1 MKTITCSTVISILGS
16 YLEKVQKKD
25 EFYKSFT
32 IDKFIQRL
40 MINRPNAFMK
50 GKVLSD
56 KIEDTW
62 LFEGKCGYTVG
73 SGEYPLDWVSMSDE
87 MIINFR
93 ENRITQENFI
103 SRIEMTIGSLLSMC
117 HSCNFINN
125 GSRFNSGNKESTGTY
140 HPYGV
145 YIGSVGAR
153 FEDPYA
159 FAHTMCIISPNCN
172 YENGYGEKR
181 KRNNDSYLV
190 DLLDSFA
197 VGIDIPYFP
206 THEEILL
213 KYTNSIQTGTLDE
226 FKKYFEIIDDTNMV
240 FFSKIIYKNIIYIP
254 YYETIKY
261 ADRIGNINS
270 KEVLLHLVGLGTG
283 VWAKCPDV
291 QNKII
296 KDVIYEILNNDIT
309 NINIVRL
316 AWMGEI
322 GTIKEIIRNDG
333 NKIIILNTGPETEPL
348 QPIPNDMER
357 ILIVQYAWDSG
368 SFPGN
373 EYYFFKHSVG
383 GNYNK
388 WKTSS
393 GDPAAVL
400 STENYSLAETYKTS
414 EYRMTMV

>member
-1 MKTITCSTVISILGS
+1 MKTITCAKVISILES
-16 YLEKVQKKD
+16 YLEKVKNKNY
-25 EFYKSFT
+25 FYHSMT

-50 GKVLSD
+50 GKVLTETP
-56 KIEDTW
+56 EDTW
-62 LFEGKCGYTVG
+62 LFEGSSGYTIG
-73 SGEYPLDWVSMSDE
+73 NGEYPLDWISMSDY
-87 MIINFR
+87 MITYFR
-93 ENRITQENFI
+93 DNGIIQENFI
-103 SRIEMTIGSLLSMC
+103 SRIEMTLGAFLSMC
-117 HSCNFINN
+117 DTCNFINN
-125 GSRFNSGNKESTGTY
+125 GSRFNNGKIESKETHHSSGI
-140 HPYGV
+140 

-153 FEDPYA
+153 FEDQHA

-172 YENGYGEKR
+172 YENGYGEIG
-181 KRNNDSYLV
+181 KRNNSSYLV

-197 VGIDIPYFP
+197 LGFEIPYFP
-206 THEEILL
+206 THDEILIR
-213 KYTNSIQTGTLDE
+213 YTTSIKMGTLDE
-226 FKKYFEIIDDTNMV
+226 FKKYFEVIDDKNMI
-240 FFSKIIYKNIIYIP
+240 FFSKNIYKKIIYIP

-261 ADRIGNINS
+261 ADRIGKLNS

-291 QNKII
+291 QIKII
-296 KDVIYEILNNDIT
+296 KEVIYEILNNDIT

-322 GTIKEIIRNDG
+322 GKI
-333 NKIIILNTGPETEPL
+333 NKIKRKDGIDITILNTGPEIEPL
-348 QPIPNDMER
+348 QPLPDDIER
-357 ILIVQYAWDSG
+357 ILVVQYAWDSG

-383 GNYNK
+383 GNCNK